1 MSSAAPAAVKNGKL
15 FEMACVMAGIPKYR
29 TEMLLVPLGGAPEKV
44 RVVPET
50 VYVVGSCNTP
60 LIATRTED
68 ELAGATDIVKAVVEP
83 LPLNVSVTNDWYKGS
98 LPMYMIYA
106 VYVPELVNT

>member
-15 FEMACVMAGIPKYR
+15 FEMACVTAGIPKYR

-44 RVVPET
+44 SVVPET

>member
-44 RVVPET
+44 SVVPKT

-106 VYVPELVNT
+106 VYVPLVVNV